1 MKEHSNIF
9 PIERL
14 SKVLQVS
21 RSGYYRWLKSEPSGR
36 TIENRELT
44 DEIRRIHTRSK
55 QTYGSPRITAELN
68 AEHRRTS
75 RPRVA
80 RLMKKAGIRSKMTK
94 KYRVSTTDSKHAFR
108 IAPNLLDRDFKVG
121 ETGKVWVS
129 DITYIPTVQ
138 GWLYLTTVID
148 LGDRKVIGWALS
160 TTMKAEDTTVA
171 AWRMAVVNRPIISEL
186 IFHSDRGVQY
196 ACTQFTDLLKAYTTV
211 KRSMSRKGN
220 CWDNAVA
227 ESFFKSMKSE
237 WTQWHRYQTFKQAEL
252 SVFEYIEAWYN
263 IHRRHSALNYMTPI
277 EYQTFLQTR
286 NRAA

>member
-1 MKEHSNIF
+1 MKEHNDIF
-9 PIERL
+9 PIEKM

-21 RSGYYRWLKSEPSGR
+21 RSGYYRWLKSRPSRR

-44 DEIRRIHTRSK
+44 DEIRRIHTLSK

-68 AEHRRTS
+68 AGSSKAS

-80 RLMKKAGIRSKMTK
+80 RLMKKAGIQSRITK
-94 KYRVSTTDSKHAFR
+94 KYRVSTTDSKHGFL
-108 IAPNLLDRDFKVG
+108 IASNLLDRNFAVG

-129 DITYIPTVQ
+129 DITYIPTAQ

-160 TTMKAEDTTVA
+160 RTMRAEDTTVA
-171 AWRMAVVNRPIISEL
+171 AWKMAVVNRPITSGL

-196 ACTQFTDLLKAYTTV
+196 ACTEFTDLLKAYTTV

-237 WTQWHRYQTFKQAEL
+237 WTKWNRYHTFKQAQL
-252 SVFEYIEAWYN
+252 SVFEYIETWYN
-263 IHRRHSALNYMTPI
+263 IHRRHSALKYMTPI
-277 EYQTFLQTR
+277 EYYNFLQTR
-286 NRAA
+286 NLAA

>member
-1 MKEHSNIF
+1 MMEHSNIF
-9 PIERL
+9 PIGKM

-21 RSGYYRWLKSEPSGR
+21 RSGYYCWLKNGPSPR
-36 TIENRELT
+36 TIENQELT
-44 DEIRRIHTRSK
+44 DEIRRIHIMSK

-68 AEHRRTS
+68 AKVRIAS

-80 RLMKKAGIRSKMTK
+80 RLMKKAGIRSRITK
-94 KYRVSTTDSKHAFR
+94 KYRVATTDSKHGFF

-171 AWRMAVVNRPIISEL
+171 AWKMAVTNRPITSEL

-196 ACTQFTDLLKAYTTV
+196 ACTEFTDLLQAYTTV

-237 WTQWHRYQTFKQAEL
+237 WTKWQRYQTFKQAEL
-252 SVFEYIEAWYN
+252 SVFEYIEIWYN
-263 IHRRHSALNYMTPI
+263 IQRRHSALNYMTPI
-277 EYQTFLQTR
+277 EYHNFLHNR
-286 NRAA
+286 NLAA